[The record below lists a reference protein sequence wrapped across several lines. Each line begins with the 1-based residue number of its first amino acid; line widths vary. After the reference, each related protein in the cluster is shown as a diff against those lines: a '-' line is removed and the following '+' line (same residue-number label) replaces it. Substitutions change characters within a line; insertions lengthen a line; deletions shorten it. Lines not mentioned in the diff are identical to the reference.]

1 MVERSGAVKAALSS
15 VTAALFLVTLKFVV
29 GWISGSLGVL
39 SEAIHSGLDLAA
51 AAVTFLAVRAAS
63 KPADVD
69 HHYGHGKIENL
80 SALVEIGLLFVACGW
95 IIYEAADRILSD
107 EFVVEVSLW
116 TFLVMA
122 VSIVVDFSRSRVLYR
137 AARKYGSQALEADA
151 LHFSTD
157 MLSSSVVIAGLALV
171 WLYERGLGIPLKY
184 LEYTAFYP
192 LVKAAS
198 ASPLRHADSVA
209 ALLVSLIVLVT
220 AFRLGKRAVDA
231 LLDRAPAKVRELVE
245 EAVLSV
251 DAVKECRRVRVRTV
265 GPTHF
270 VDVVLAVD
278 PSCPLAKTHEVA
290 SEVES
295 RVRSVLPGADVMVHV
310 EPAEVDGDVAERVKK
325 IAVSSGFEV
334 HDVHVHEV
342 GEVLSV
348 DLHLEVPSW
357 MNLEKAHEVAD
368 KLEKEIQ
375 ARVEEVG
382 EVNVHIEPSVGRA
395 ASSTDVKSS
404 VELEVRE
411 VVERLV
417 GERSCCKVAVR
428 EAGGKLNIYVH
439 CALNG
444 STPVGEA
451 HRLAADIENEL
462 RKRIP
467 NIGEVNVHM
476 EPQRPLGNDGP
487 YEAGVSS

>member
-1 MVERSGAVKAALSS
+1 MAERSGAVKAALSS
-15 VTAALFLVTLKFVV
+15 VTAALFLVSLKLAIR
-29 GWISGSLGVL
+29 WISGSLGVL

-51 AAVTFLAVRAAS
+51 AAITFLAVRAAS

-80 SALVEIGLLFVACGW
+80 SALVEIGLLFVACSW
-95 IIYEAADRILSD
+95 IIYEAVDRILSD
-107 EFVVEVSLW
+107 EFVIEVSLW

-137 AARKYGSQALEADA
+137 AAMKYGSQALEADA

-184 LEYTAFYP
+184 LDYTAFYP
-192 LVKAAS
+192 LVKMVS
-198 ASPLRHADSVA
+198 SSPLRHADSVA
-209 ALLVSLIVLVT
+209 ALLVSLMVLLT

-231 LLDRAPAKVRELVE
+231 LLDRAPTRVRELVE

-251 DAVKECRRVRVRTV
+251 DAVKECRRVRVRAV

-290 SEVES
+290 SRVES
-295 RVRSVLPGADVMVHV
+295 RILSVLPGADVIVHV
-310 EPAEVDGDVAERVKK
+310 EPAEIDGDIAERVKK
-325 IAVSSGFEV
+325 IAFSSGFEV

-342 GEVLSV
+342 GEALSV

-368 KLEKEIQ
+368 RLEKEIQ
-375 ARVEEVG
+375 ARVEEVR
-382 EVNVHIEPSVGRA
+382 EVNVHIEPSEERA
-395 ASSTDVKSS
+395 TSSTDVKGD

-411 VVERLV
+411 VVERMV
-417 GERSCCKVAVR
+417 GEGSCCKVSVR
-428 EAGGKLNIYVH
+428 ETDGKLNIYVD
-439 CALNG
+439 CTLNG
-444 STPVGEA
+444 STPIGEA
-451 HRLAADIENEL
+451 HRLAVEVENEL
-462 RKRIP
+462 RKKIP
-467 NIGEVNVHM
+467 NVEEVNVHM
-476 EPQRPLGNDGP
+476 EPRKPPGGERRDK
-487 YEAGVSS
+487 